1 MLVMYTNTGIY
12 SIRSFFVIINFLVMF
27 EHSFY
32 SKKVYILLQFVLSLN
47 KIQTQLIILDI

>member
-32 SKKVYILLQFVLSLN
+32 SKKSIYFITICF
-47 KIQTQLIILDI
+47 IIK